1 MGGGLMQLV
10 AYGAQDVYLSGNP
23 QITFFKV
30 VYRRHTNFAVEPIP
44 QTWNG
49 VGDFGRTV
57 TCNINR
63 NGDLVTHM
71 YLYVALTNTTGTSG
85 VMNGNTP
92 VSWGYVRRLGH
103 AICQMYKIEIGGSLI
118 DQQYGDWLNIWY
130 ELTHKSGQERGYAQM
145 IGDTDYMRKVNN
157 AGKNASV
164 LYVPF
169 QFWFNRN
176 NGLALPLIA
185 LQYHDVRITCQLRD
199 RMGCVN
205 ILGPSNAS
213 NKFASNNG
221 MDDCNLLID
230 YVYLDS
236 EERKRFAQAS
246 HEYLI
251 EQLQFTGSE
260 ALTANAKY
268 RLNFNHPCKYLVW
281 APHFQRYNTGAQW
294 LAYATDGDWKTAKD
308 RFAKY
313 LAMAC
318 TGGLVV
324 PAASAS
330 FSISSVQSI
339 GFTPTLT
346 TDDLL
351 PNSAAL
357 QGGSAAGEIVDL
369 ANISNGQYGNV
380 ANATKLNIGS
390 ATGGNTQ
397 ILYSLLSKIDVKAIL
412 QGAVN
417 TGGLSGS
424 AAPVATSTI
433 SWVDLLQQFERN
445 TIVTRNELTMEDIS
459 LTVTDL
465 MNLIES
471 ANLAG
476 PNSAVVDADTLLQQ
490 AGILAVDYF
499 NYGNMV
505 DGSDNPL
512 YTGKLQLNGHDRF
525 QDRDGNYFNYVQPY
539 QHWSNTPA
547 DGINSYSFA
556 LKPEDHQ
563 PTGTCNFSRID
574 NATLL
579 VDVGLYNKAY
589 SSVNSSD
596 ANAFRQ
602 RSGLLTNGA
611 SSQLNIYTM
620 NYNVLRVMSG
630 MAGTAYSN

>member
-157 AGKNASV
+157 AGKTASV

-318 TGGLVV
+318 TGGLAV

-339 GFTPTLT
+339 GFTPSSTA
-346 TDDLL
+346 DDLL
-351 PNSAAL
+351 PNSAAT

-380 ANATKLNIGS
+380 ASSTAKLNLGS

-412 QGAVN
+412 QGAAA
-417 TGGLSGS
+417 SGTNV
-424 AAPVATSTI
+424 APVASSPI